1 MKTFIVA
8 ALLLIGSSAMAQS
21 SYGIKGG
28 LNYGATGEYE
38 NYSQVI
44 GDASTIEN
52 GKEKTGYHLGFYGKL
67 EIVGIF
73 IQPEIVYTKLKTEYN
88 AFDYN
93 LSKIDAP
100 ILLGINLLGP
110 LHIKAGP
117 SFQYM
122 LKNEI
127 KNSTL
132 AISEVENDITLGYQV
147 GGGLN
152 LGRLGLDLR
161 YEGAFKEN
169 NAFGEMASDSN
180 FRLDSRPSQWI
191 LSLSYALN

>member
-1 MKTFIVA
+1 MKNLIVA
-8 ALLLIGSSAMAQS
+8 TLLIIGTSTFAQS

-38 NYSQVI
+38 SYSQVI

-52 GKEKTGYHLGFYGKL
+52 GKEKTGYHLGIFGKL
-67 EIVGIF
+67 EMVGIF

-88 AFDYN
+88 TFDYN

-100 ILLGINLLGP
+100 VLLGINLLGP
-110 LHIKAGP
+110 LHIKGGP
-117 SFQYM
+117 SFQYV
-122 LKNEI
+122 LKNELE
-127 KNSTL
+127 NSTL
-132 AISEVENDITLGYQV
+132 TISNVENDITMGYQV

-169 NAFGEMASDSN
+169 NAFGDMTADGN